1 MGEAGCQFYRKLM
14 SDGKSLITQWS
25 TEILTAQDFAK
36 KAEEEGLCPYELNK
50 LLLKEAN

>member
-14 SDGKSLITQWS
+14 SDGKSLITQWF

-36 KAEEEGLCPYELNK
+36 KAEEEAK
-50 LLLKEAN
+50 LKAEREANTKES